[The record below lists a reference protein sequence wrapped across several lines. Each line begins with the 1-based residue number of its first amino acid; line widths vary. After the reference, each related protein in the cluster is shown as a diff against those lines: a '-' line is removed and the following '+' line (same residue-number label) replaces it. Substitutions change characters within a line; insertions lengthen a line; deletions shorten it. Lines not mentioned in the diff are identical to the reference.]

1 MLGTMQV
8 DGDKTGWN
16 EFQRNESFYQRVK
29 WFKIEYG
36 KKCGINSKSVVHG
49 V

>member
-1 MLGTMQV
+1 MLGTKQV

-16 EFQRNESFYQRVK
+16 ELQRNKSFYQRVK
-29 WFKIEYG
+29 WFKIECG